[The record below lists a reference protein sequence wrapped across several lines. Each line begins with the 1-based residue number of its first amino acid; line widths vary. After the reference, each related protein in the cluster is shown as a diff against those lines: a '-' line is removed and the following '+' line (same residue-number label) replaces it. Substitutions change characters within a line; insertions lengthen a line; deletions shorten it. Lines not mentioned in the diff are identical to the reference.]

1 MEEIKIRLTVQSSSC
16 PLYTA
21 GDAVVFDGPLIA
33 KDESANICMMAMNAV
48 FPFVYAARK
57 GILNHGPFQC
67 PDCADKV
74 EFRIERA

>member
-1 MEEIKIRLTVQSSSC
+1 
-16 PLYTA
+16 
-21 GDAVVFDGPLIA
+21 
-33 KDESANICMMAMNAV
+33 MMAMNAI

-57 GILNHGPFQC
+57 GVINHGPFQC